1 MRSLGVVDRLQ
12 LRVLQQIED
21 YVTPFQVVEGFDDRW
36 WHDRA
41 GRVGDDTLGGKEYIQ
56 FLADSVEVGRAEVT
70 DWPLSDS
77 YIGVDSTVPTK
88 EIWFFEIRHDLR
100 RQHYGAE
107 FARHLI
113 SHYAG
118 YPLIAFSEGADEFWV
133 GIGWHYYPRKDGD
146 PHYRKLFVSRKIGP

>member
-1 MRSLGVVDRLQ
+1 M
-12 LRVLQQIED
+12 
-21 YVTPFQVVEGFDDRW
+21 TPFQVVEGFDDRW
-36 WHDRA
+36 WHRMA

-56 FLADSVEVGRAEVT
+56 FLADGVEVGRAEVT
-70 DWPLSDS
+70 DWQLSDS
-77 YIGVDSTVPTK
+77 YVGVDSTVPTK

-118 YPLIAFSEGADEFWV
+118 YPLIAFPKVLTSFGQELAGTITRV
-133 GIGWHYYPRKDGD
+133 KTGIPITASSSFRRRLAHDLRPLEVNQSGD
-146 PHYRKLFVSRKIGP
+146 